1 MKASAVTIE
10 LMRVIYRCDPEAAHA
25 SSLRQ
30 RGHGHRDE
38 GQYPCSGGVPSNGT
52 RDPINVILPPVLPVG
67 LTRVHNNPLFTPSTP
82 GEENARTS
90 VPGVPGVDSRFE
102 YGRAR
107 VLRHASAKPALAPRD
122 THCMGTSGRGP
133 LPSLTT

>member
-10 LMRVIYRCDPEAAHA
+10 LMRVIYRRDPEAAHA

-38 GQYPCSGGVPSNGT
+38 GQYQCSGGVPSNGT

-82 GEENARTS
+82 GEENTRTS
-90 VPGVPGVDSRFE
+90 VPGVAGVDSRFE

-107 VLRHASAKPALAPRD
+107 VLRHASAKTGSRAARHPLHGYQRAGAP
-122 THCMGTSGRGP
+122 
-133 LPSLTT
+133 PSLTT